1 MIFCFKIAHHANISC
16 FFSFAYME
24 INLIL
29 AKMLWTYDLELLDQ
43 SLDWVAQ
50 SQLHVMWWKPE
61 LMVRFRPRQG

>member
-1 MIFCFKIAHHANISC
+1 
-16 FFSFAYME
+16 ME